1 MMKFIRSTI
10 EEMKKVTWPTGK
22 QLRKDTVV
30 VIETSLIFALL
41 FFLMDSGIQSLF
53 SWILK

>member
-1 MMKFIRSTI
+1 MKFIRSTI

>member
-22 QLRKDTVV
+22 QLRKDTIV
-30 VIETSLIFALL
+30 VIETSLVFAVL

-53 SWILK
+53 SWIIK

>member
-1 MMKFIRSTI
+1 MKFIRGVK

-22 QLRKDTVV
+22 QLRRDAM
-30 VIETSLIFALL
+30 IGIQTSIIFAIL
-41 FFLMDSGIQSLF
+41 FYVTDTGVQTDF

>member
-22 QLRKDTVV
+22 QLRKDTIV

-53 SWILK
+53 SWIIK